1 MNIPT
6 IIYLQH
12 DPGGDTTWC
21 DDKINDDDIEYIII
35 DEYNNVVAENL
46 RLRNELEQWRMVAIT
61 NGDRYG
67 R

>member
-1 MNIPT
+1 MKIPT
-6 IIYLQH
+6 IIYLQY

-46 RLRNELEQWRMVAIT
+46 RLRNELEQWRTVAIT
-61 NGDRYG
+61 DRYG